1 MSVAGAGQGRFARR
15 STLCALYGAL
25 TFNAALCFVN
35 TVAVQVSDTAVM
47 GCEAVL
53 VATALM
59 VALRRNAGVA
69 LVLAVFLSYA
79 ALLMALRPLLD
90 PKAVR
95 DFLIP
100 VTFYAL
106 GRRWSDPRLAD
117 RAALVSGLVVLAF
130 GLFEATALDTYV
142 HYFNIAKYYVARGS
156 VVPVDAAQNEF
167 GAQASALF
175 GSGTRPDA
183 RTILPF
189 LGPHRTSSVFLEPVS
204 MGNFGAIL
212 YLWSLCRPAMA
223 RRRLVMALAA
233 AAIVLA
239 DARFGLYVC
248 VAGTGAALLGR
259 HLPRLLWFAL
269 PFAMMAGFAVYGFT
283 SPAVDWSNDIGGRML
298 WTARLLTSLSDRA
311 VWGLSAEKPF
321 LSDSGYA
328 YSLNQIGLAGLV
340 GFWALFVFMPE
351 RNAAAWRF
359 KCCVATYVCLLL
371 VISDSVYSIKT
382 AALLWFMLGSSDGAP
397 AAASEPA
404 RRPAVPV
411 GRVAPIPAA

>member
-1 MSVAGAGQGRFARR
+1 MSAGPGARQR
-15 STLCALYGAL
+15 ATLAILLGAL
-25 TFNAALCFVN
+25 TFNAALCLAN
-35 TVAVQVSDTAVM
+35 TITTHVTDTAVM
-47 GCEAVL
+47 GAEVVL
-53 VATALM
+53 IVAALAL
-59 VALRRNAGVA
+59 ALRRPAGPYV
-69 LVLAVFLSYA
+69 VLAVFLSYA
-79 ALLMALRPLLD
+79 ALIMALRPQLD

-100 VTFYAL
+100 IAFYAL
-106 GRRWSDPRLAD
+106 GRHWSDPRLAD
-117 RAALVSGLVVLAF
+117 RAALASGLVVLAF
-130 GLFEATALDTYV
+130 GLFEATALDTYTRF
-142 HYFNIAKYYVARGS
+142 FNIAQYYVARGS
-156 VVPVDAAQNEF
+156 AVPVDAAQSEF
-167 GAQASALF
+167 GTQASALF
-175 GSGTRPDA
+175 GSGIRPDA

-223 RRRLVMALAA
+223 WRRLTMALGA

-248 VAGTGAALLGR
+248 VAGTGAALLGHR
-259 HLPRLLWFAL
+259 LPRLLWFAL
-269 PFAMMAGFAVYGFT
+269 PFAMLTGFAVYGFT
-283 SPAVDWSNDIGGRML
+283 SAEVDWSNDFGGRML
-298 WTARLLTSLSDRA
+298 WTARLITSLSDRA

-328 YSLNQIGLAGLV
+328 YSLNQIGLVGLV
-340 GFWALFVFMPE
+340 GFWALFVFVPQT
-351 RNAAAWRF
+351 NAAAWRF

-397 AAASEPA
+397 AGVAAPVTLRVRRADEDDGFAASRA
-404 RRPAVPV
+404 W
-411 GRVAPIPAA
+411 